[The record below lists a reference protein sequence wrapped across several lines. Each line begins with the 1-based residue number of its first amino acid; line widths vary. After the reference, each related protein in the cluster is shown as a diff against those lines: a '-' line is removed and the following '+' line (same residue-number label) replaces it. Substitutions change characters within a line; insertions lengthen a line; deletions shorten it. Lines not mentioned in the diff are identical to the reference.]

1 MKKCFLSLLIIIMYY
16 ISLSDKM
23 DIVSAEYSNEVTC
36 VNVESS
42 FNDKLIPESSVRYE
56 SNNFYPL
63 RKQNG
68 NNDFLKSEESIEI
81 SSDFIAQLISEQLK
95 INFQR
100 LFTKTQIEK
109 ITKLE
114 INSDEEFKETDL
126 LDIAKLFNLRELEL
140 ENSGIT
146 TIAPLVNNSRLE
158 MVNLKNNEIK
168 DSSPLADLVN
178 LKRVNLANNRL
189 EEVGSLAN
197 LSNLKY
203 LHLDNNQIQ
212 NVQPL
217 STLTNLLELYV
228 DNNPLAEVNIVESMP
243 FLRKLSIKGTFVTD
257 FQVIARVQSLI
268 YLSIGGVAI
277 ENKDIICLSS
287 LEKLVELRMTNT
299 LISDLTSLS
308 QLTNITK
315 LILNNNRIVNVEP
328 LSNLSQ
334 LKYLDLDNNQIKD
347 INALANLSYLTELYL
362 SYNQIDSI
370 QPVKNSV
377 TRARNQQIS
386 APMVEVWDG
395 QLIRENEIKLEGLE
409 AMGELSIVAELDG
422 DYHSSSNQVQWTT
435 LNELDQLPVKL
446 SYTFSFTNDDRYS
459 GEVSFPIEGFVHSP
473 RPKSLRNTDTKIK
486 GIGKY
491 GATLLAKVN
500 GQLIGESKVQEDQ
513 TFEIPIEPQKTNT
526 KVLVTQVMYGKE
538 SLATELIVDLVQA
551 SDFDHQ
557 KWLINEINQQLAPKK
572 IDKDLFFDDL
582 EKIET
587 ILLNNKNLE
596 GSIPTGISYL
606 TNLRELDLDTN
617 RLTGKIPESID
628 TLSQLTQLMLSN
640 NQLTGILP
648 IQLANLKKIEKIDLM
663 GNQLTGAIPRSIG
676 NLVTLKELRLN
687 QNNLT
692 ESVPTSI
699 GSLSNL
705 KLLDVS
711 FNQLIGS
718 IPSNLSNLENLE
730 VLNLS
735 SNQLAGGIPAS
746 IGHLEY
752 LQFLNLGNNKLS
764 GMIPASLGNLTNLQT
779 FDVQNNQLV
788 GKLDNIV
795 ETLALVSHELYI
807 QGNQLTINSNE
818 LPVSIASQQKWE
830 NNFIQDKA
838 NNPSLSSYHLK
849 AKDRV
854 YPDNNRIYLFDSS
867 KGDAFLDLHGE
878 DQDNQPIDLWPKHT
892 YQILNEQGIEIYNGL
907 ADPDY
912 FIEWDGSFKYQII
925 LDGAAKNSNNVLTFL
940 VGEGGLSIFTSV
952 PTLDFQPAIVEQLDL
967 VKRKQK
973 DWDLKVSDTRME
985 NRRSPW
991 RVTIS
996 LAENFTSLENELKNP
1011 LVFAQDNL
1019 IEPIP
1024 YGKTHTIYAK
1034 KNPIEGETMIRWKE
1048 DEGVL
1053 MKIPSG
1059 SYRGNY
1065 EGTLNF
1071 TIVDSI

>member
-1 MKKCFLSLLIIIMYY
+1 MKKYFLSLLMVVMFHV
-16 ISLSDKM
+16 SLLSKIE
-23 DIVSAEYSNEVTC
+23 IVNAKQSNEVDSL
-36 VNVESS
+36 NVESS
-42 FNDKLIPESSVRYE
+42 FIKKGLSESSARNKPN
-56 SNNFYPL
+56 SFYPFYNL
-63 RKQNG
+63 ND
-68 NNDFLKSEESIEI
+68 NNEFLKSEETIKI
-81 SSDFIAQLISEQLK
+81 SSEFIAQLISEQLN
-95 INFQR
+95 INFQY
-100 LFTKTQIEK
+100 LFTKTQIEE

-114 INSDEEFKETDL
+114 IMSNEQFKETDL
-126 LDIAKLFNLRELEL
+126 LEIAKLFNLRELKLDNLNLTDIE
-140 ENSGIT
+140 
-146 TIAPLVNNSRLE
+146 PLSNNSQLE
-158 MVNLKNNEIK
+158 IVDLRNNQIK
-168 DSSPLADLVN
+168 DISPLADLAN
-178 LKRVNLANNRL
+178 LKRVNLTSNRL
-189 EEVGSLAN
+189 EEIGSLAN
-197 LSNLKY
+197 MSNLEY
-203 LHLDNNQIQ
+203 LYLGNNLIQ
-212 NVQPL
+212 NVQSL
-217 STLTNLLELYV
+217 STNSNLLELYV
-228 DNNPLAEVNIVESMP
+228 DNNPINEVNIVESMS

-308 QLTNITK
+308 QLTNMTK

-347 INALANLSYLTELYL
+347 INALANLSYLTGLYL

-422 DYHSSSNQVQWTT
+422 HYHSSSNQIKWTT
-435 LNELDQLPVKL
+435 LNELEKLPAKL
-446 SYTFSFTNDDRYS
+446 GYTFSFTNDDRYS
-459 GEVSFPIEGFVHSP
+459 GEVSFRIEGFVHSP
-473 RPKSLRNTDTKIK
+473 KIESLRSTETKIK

-491 GATLLAKVN
+491 GATILAKVD
-500 GQLIGESKVQEDQ
+500 GQLIGESKVLEDQ

-538 SLATELIVDLVQA
+538 SLTTELIVDLVQA

-587 ILLNNKNLE
+587 ILLNNKKLE

-617 RLTGKIPESID
+617 RLTGKIPDSID

-687 QNNLT
+687 RNQLN

-699 GSLSNL
+699 GSLSNI
-705 KLLDVS
+705 KILDFS
-711 FNQLIGS
+711 SNQLTGS

-730 VLNLS
+730 TLNFS
-735 SNQLAGGIPAS
+735 SNQLAGEVPAS
-746 IGHLEY
+746 IGYLEHL
-752 LQFLNLGNNKLS
+752 QILNLGNNKLS
-764 GMIPASLGNLTNLQT
+764 GTIPASIGNLTNLQT

-878 DQDNQPIDLWPKHT
+878 DQDNQSIDLWPKHT
-892 YQILNEQGIEIYNGL
+892 YQILNEQGIEIYNGP

-973 DWDLKVSDTRME
+973 DWGLKVSDTRME

-1011 LVFAQDNL
+1011 LVFALDNL
-1019 IEPIP
+1019 IESIP
-1024 YGKTHTIYAK
+1024 YGKTHTIYTQ
-1034 KNPIEGETMIRWKE
+1034 KNPIEGETTIRWK
-1048 DEGVL
+1048 DGEGVL
-1053 MKIPSG
+1053 LKIPQG